1 MAGGITQQVLD
12 KIGDVSVSVAHI
24 EEKMIRFDEITTD
37 LIKKV
42 NGNGKPGLLDRVG
55 CIEEQHRNEAET
67 KKAVVEVKSKRADFS
82 SKVILI
88 LITMVVSNV
97 GVLLFAIFKP

>member
-12 KIGDVSVSVAHI
+12 KLGDVSVSVAHI

-42 NGNGKPGLLDRVG
+42 NGNGKPGLLDRVSS
-55 CIEEQHRNEAET
+55 IEEEHRNEAKT
-67 KKAVVEVKSKRADFS
+67 KTAVVEMKSKRSDFS
-82 SKVILI
+82 TKVVLI
-88 LITMVVSNV
+88 LITMVISNV
-97 GVLLFAIFKP
+97 GVLLFSIFK